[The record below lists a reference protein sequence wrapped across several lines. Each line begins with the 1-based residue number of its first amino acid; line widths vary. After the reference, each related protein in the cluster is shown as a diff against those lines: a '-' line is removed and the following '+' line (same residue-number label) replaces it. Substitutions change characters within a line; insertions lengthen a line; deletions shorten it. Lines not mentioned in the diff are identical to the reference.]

1 MSATRP
7 AIGAVPVSLVVVSPE
22 SERTMII
29 DHSPFTIGRKNTNDV
44 CLLDPH
50 ISREQATITKEE
62 DGYYIED
69 RGSTHGTLIGGAR
82 VTKQKLN
89 PGDKVQFGGTA
100 AIYLIFA
107 PERTTSHVREFL
119 TQVSSMKASGNAA
132 ELERLTL
139 CLQVA
144 RRLTS
149 ANVLEE
155 ILVTLVD
162 ATLRLTGA
170 ERGFIF
176 LRDGRGGLRMAAAHD
191 KNGNQITDATTVSHS
206 IIDRALSSGSE
217 FLIGDTSES
226 GEFAAQQS
234 IVAHDLR
241 TVICIPLKE
250 VRERDGAR
258 AVEGI
263 LYLDSRFVS
272 RDLSGISHDLLDAI
286 AGQAAALLENAK
298 LAEVEKEARR
308 YEQELAIS
316 SSIQQGLMNVT
327 IPEVPFA
334 RVKGRSIPCRDV
346 GGDFYDVVHAGNS
359 ISVVLADVSGK
370 GISAALL
377 ASTLQGLIYAELT
390 SQRKL
395 SEIAQLANRLLC
407 QKELSG
413 KYATLVITRLSADG
427 KVEILNCGHVPPC
440 LMSADGAKR
449 ISDSN
454 LPIGLIADAEYSST
468 TVELPRGARLV
479 LVSDGVTEAQNA
491 GDDFFGDERF
501 EESIASGD
509 QLDLL
514 FSAID
519 TFRGETPLSDDCT
532 AVELV
537 YRG

>member
-1 MSATRP
+1 
-7 AIGAVPVSLVVVSPE
+7 VSLVVVSPE
-22 SERTMII
+22 SERTIVV
-29 DHSPFTIGRKNTNDV
+29 DHTPFTIGRKNTNDL

-50 ISREQATITKEE
+50 ISREQAAITKQDE
-62 DGYYIED
+62 GYFIED
-69 RGSTHGTLIGGAR
+69 HGSTHGTLINGNR
-82 VTKQKLN
+82 ITREKLN
-89 PGDKVQFGGTA
+89 PGDKIQFGGTA
-100 AIYLIFA
+100 SIYLVFA

-119 TQVSSMKASGNAA
+119 TQVGSLKATGNAA

-144 RRLTS
+144 RKLSS
-149 ANVLEE
+149 ANVLDE
-155 ILVTLVD
+155 ILLTLID

-176 LRDGRGGLRMAAAHD
+176 LRDGNGGLRMAAAQD
-191 KNGNQITDATTVSHS
+191 KNGNPITDATTVSHS

-250 VRERDGAR
+250 VREREGAR

-263 LYLDSRFVS
+263 LYVDSRFVS
-272 RDLSGISHDLLDAI
+272 RDLSGISHDLLDAV
-286 AGQAAALLENAK
+286 AAQAAALVENAK

-316 SSIQQGLMNVT
+316 SAIQQGLMNVT

-346 GGDFYDVVHAGNS
+346 GGDFYDVVSTDDS

-390 SQRKL
+390 SKRRL
-395 SEIAQLANRLLC
+395 PEIAQLANRLLC

-413 KYATLVITRLSADG
+413 KYATLVIARLNADG

-440 LMSADGAKR
+440 LVSSKGSSR
-449 ISDSN
+449 VSESN
-454 LPIGLIADAEYSST
+454 LPVGLIAEAEYAST
-468 TVELPRGARLV
+468 TVELPKGTRLV
-479 LVSDGVTEAQNA
+479 LVSDGVTEAQDA
-491 GDDFFGDERF
+491 EGEFFGDERF
-501 EESIASGD
+501 EQCIASVE
-509 QLDLL
+509 QLEPL
-514 FSAID
+514 FGAID
-519 TFRGETPLSDDCT
+519 NFRGLMPLQDDCT
-532 AVELV
+532 AVELY
-537 YRG
+537 YRGK